1 MAKSQGFILPFT
13 GRLGKTTTGYRAG
26 RYISR
31 VIPDVKPSGKPTES
45 QKEQRLIFGRLGE
58 VMSAFNSALQMGL
71 NNVNP
76 TYGYQQGMK
85 RNFDACSFN
94 GGGEVIIDYTV
105 IELAKGHVDEVSFT
119 APSFAETNTVEV
131 AFAGNTD
138 FPNAKSTDQVYI
150 VAYDPKQNRAL
161 VSSPVL
167 RTATKA
173 TLATPLGWNGATVH
187 VYGFTVRNR
196 REVSNSAYIGTGTIN

>member
-31 VIPDVKPSGKPTES
+31 VIPDVKPTGEPTES
-45 QKEQRLIFGRLGE
+45 QREQRLIFGRLGE
-58 VMSAFNSALQMGL
+58 VMSAFNTALQMGL

-85 RNFDACSFN
+85 RNFDACSLN
-94 GGGEVIIDYTV
+94 GGGEVVIDYTA
-105 IELAKGHVDEVSFT
+105 IELAKGHVVEVSFA
-119 APSFAETNTVEV
+119 APSFDETNNVEV
-131 AFAGNTD
+131 GFNGNTD
-138 FPNAKSTDQVYI
+138 YPDAKQTDQVYI
-150 VAYDPKQNRAL
+150 VVYDPKQNKAL

-167 RTATKA
+167 RTSVQTHIQ
-173 TLATPLGWNGATVH
+173 TPLGWNGAEVH

>member
-31 VIPDVKPSGKPTES
+31 VIPDVKPTGEPTES
-45 QKEQRLIFGRLGE
+45 QRGQRLIFGRLGE
-58 VMSAFNSALQMGL
+58 LMSAFNTALQMGL

-85 RNFDACSFN
+85 RNFDACSLN
-94 GGGEVIIDYTV
+94 GGGEVDIDFTK
-105 IELAKGHVDEVSFT
+105 IKLAKGQVAEVSFA
-119 APSFAETNTVEV
+119 APSFEETNTVEV
-131 AFAGNTD
+131 TYDGNVNY
-138 FPNAKSTDQVYI
+138 PNAQATDQVYI
-150 VAYDPKQNRAL
+150 VVYNEVLNMAV
-161 VSSPVL
+161 VSLPQQ
-167 RTATKA
+167 RTASIIHTG
-173 TLATPLGWNGATVH
+173 TPLSWNGSRVQ

>member
-31 VIPDVKPSGKPTES
+31 VIPDVKPTGEPTES
-45 QKEQRLIFGRLGE
+45 QREQRLIFGRLGE
-58 VMSAFNSALQMGL
+58 VMSAFNTALQMGL

-85 RNFDACSFN
+85 RNFDACSLN
-94 GGGEVIIDYTV
+94 GGGEVIIDYTA
-105 IELAKGHVDEVSFT
+105 IELAKGHVAEVSFT
-119 APSFAETNTVEV
+119 APSFDETNNVEV
-131 AFAGNTD
+131 GFDGHTD
-138 FPNAKSTDQVYI
+138 YPDAKQTDQVYI
-150 VAYDPKQNRAL
+150 VVYDPKQNKAL

-167 RTATKA
+167 RTAVRTHIQ
-173 TLATPLGWNGATVH
+173 TPLGWNGATVH

>member
-31 VIPDVKPSGKPTES
+31 VIPDVKPTGDPTES
-45 QKEQRLIFGRLGE
+45 QREQRLIFGRLGE

-85 RNFDACSFN
+85 RNFDACSLN
-94 GGGEVIIDYTV
+94 GGGNVVIDYTK
-105 IELAKGHVDEVSFT
+105 IKLAKGQVAEVSFA
-119 APSFAETNTVEV
+119 APSFDETNTVEV
-131 AFAGNTD
+131 AFVGNVNY
-138 FPNAKSTDQVYI
+138 PNAKTTDQVYI
-150 VAYDPKQNRAL
+150 VVYSEELNMAL
-161 VSSPVL
+161 VSLPQT
-167 RTATKA
+167 RTSSIIHTEV
-173 TLATPLGWNGATVH
+173 PLGWNGTKVH

-196 REVSNSAYIGTGTIN
+196 REVSNSAYIGVGTIN

>member
-31 VIPDVKPSGKPTES
+31 VIPDVKPTGEPTES
-45 QKEQRLIFGRLGE
+45 QREQRLIFGRLGE
-58 VMSAFNSALQMGL
+58 VMSAFNTALQIGL

-85 RNFDACSFN
+85 RNFDACSLK
-94 GGGEVIIDYTV
+94 GGSEVVIDYTK
-105 IELAKGHVDEVSFT
+105 IKLAKGQVAEVSFA
-119 APSFAETNTVEV
+119 APKFEETNTVEV
-131 AFAGNTD
+131 DYVGNVNY
-138 FPNAKSTDQVYI
+138 PNALATDQVYI
-150 VAYDPKQNRAL
+150 VIYNELLNMAV
-161 VSSPVL
+161 VSLPQQ
-167 RTATKA
+167 RTASTIH
-173 TLATPLGWNGATVH
+173 TATPLGWNGSRVQ

-196 REVSNSAYIGTGTIN
+196 REVSNSAYIGVGVIN